1 MCGIAGVITK
11 KGFKVEDVL
20 STLNHRG
27 PDSSG
32 FYEYRDLTLFHSR
45 LSILDL
51 SENGNQPMI
60 SEDEN
65 YVIVFNGEIYNHLD
79 LRKKIN
85 HKFKSTCDTETIL
98 SLFQEFGPD
107 FLNELNG
114 IFSLAIFDKIK
125 NELILARDHFGV
137 KPLYI
142 YQDENSFIFSSEIK
156 TFLQFDIDRS
166 IDIQSISNYITFL
179 WSPGESTP
187 FKNVKK
193 LLPGTFYNL
202 KVNDPT
208 KMECIKFFEVASKVE
223 KVSYSEEEA
232 INLLEKKIV
241 NAVKRQLLSDVPV
254 GFFLSGGLDSSL
266 IVAIA
271 NKISDKKLECFTL
284 NDTNSYNNLEDF
296 QSDLFYAKKVSN
308 YLGVN
313 LNIVD
318 AEVDILD
325 DLDKMVWFLDEP
337 QADPACI
344 HVRNI
349 AELARKKNI
358 KVLIGGTAGDDLFSG
373 YRRHKALNYEPLF
386 MNVPKFIFK
395 FLKYIAKIAGNKSP
409 KFRRINKFLQYS
421 DALQDYRISGYF
433 SWLNFEIL
441 KKIIKDEFI
450 NQIHD
455 PLDYFNNILSNND
468 NRHDVLDDM
477 LILELKGF
485 LPDHN
490 LNYTDKMGMS
500 HGVEIRVPF
509 LDRELYEFSRVL
521 ESSFKLKNGETK
533 YILKKVAEKYLPKEV
548 IYRPKTGFGSPVRNW
563 IKKDLKI
570 KLNETIN
577 TSKNLSKI
585 FKKDEL
591 NKIIHLNNIGK
602 LDLSYPLLSILVID
616 SWMKQFLDK

>member
-11 KGFKVEDVL
+11 NKFKVEDVL

-27 PDSSG
+27 PDNSG
-32 FYEYRDLTLFHSR
+32 FYKYKNLTLFHSR

-60 SEDEN
+60 SEDN
-65 YVIVFNGEIYNHLD
+65 KFIIVFNGEIYNHLD

-85 HKFKSTCDTETIL
+85 HKFKSTCDTETLLYLYQDI
-98 SLFQEFGPD
+98 GPD

-114 IFSLAIFDKIK
+114 IFSLAIFDKTK
-125 NELILARDHFGV
+125 NELIIARDHFGV
-137 KPLYI
+137 KPLYL

-156 TFLQFDIDRS
+156 TFLEFDIDRS

-193 LLPGTFYNL
+193 FLPGNYYNL
-202 KVNDPT
+202 NVNNPDEI
-208 KMECIKFFEVASKVE
+208 ECVKYFDTASKIN
-223 KVSYSEEEA
+223 KVTYSEEEA
-232 INLLEKKIV
+232 IDLLDKKIV

-271 NKISDKKLECFTL
+271 NKISDKKLECFTI
-284 NDTNSYNNLEDF
+284 NDAHSYNNLEDF
-296 QSDLFYAKKVSN
+296 QSDLYYAKKVSN
-308 YLGVN
+308 YLDVN
-313 LNIVD
+313 LNIVN
-318 AEVDILD
+318 AEENILD

-349 AELARKKNI
+349 AELAKKKNI
-358 KVLIGGTAGDDLFSG
+358 KVLIGGTGGDDLFSG
-373 YRRHKALNYEPLF
+373 YRRHRALIYEPFF
-386 MNVPKFIFK
+386 MYVPKFILNS
-395 FLKYIAKIAGNKSP
+395 LKYISKIIGNKNP
-409 KFRRINKFLQYS
+409 KFRRINKFLQFS
-421 DALQDYRISGYF
+421 DATQDKRVSGYF
-433 SWLNFEIL
+433 SWLSFDML
-441 KKIIKDEFI
+441 KKIMKDEYAD
-450 NQIHD
+450 QIQD
-455 PLDYFNNILSNND
+455 PLNYFNKILSNN
-468 NRHDVLDDM
+468 NYRHDILDDM
-477 LILELKGF
+477 LILESKGF

-509 LDRELYEFSRVL
+509 LDQELFEFSRVL
-521 ESSFKLKNGETK
+521 ESSLKFKDGETK
-533 YILKKVAEKYLPKEV
+533 YILKKVAEKYLPKDI

-570 KLNETIN
+570 KLIETIN
-577 TSKNLSKI
+577 TSNNLSKI

-591 NKIIHLNNIGK
+591 KKMIHLNNIGE

-616 SWMKQFLDK
+616 SWMKHFLE